1 VAFEAYSCMPI
12 IMSVYASLLSDDDLC
27 VHVHRAPGS
36 NRLLLLLLL
45 LQEMLCIEPAVAG
58 SGPYKLAP
66 GQTWSGSQ
74 TLVYKAG

>member
-1 VAFEAYSCMPI
+1 MQLWYIHVCSQALEHE
-12 IMSVYASLLSDDDLC
+12 L
-27 VHVHRAPGS
+27 HVHPQRRKTPV
-36 NRLLLLLLL
+36 LLPMLL